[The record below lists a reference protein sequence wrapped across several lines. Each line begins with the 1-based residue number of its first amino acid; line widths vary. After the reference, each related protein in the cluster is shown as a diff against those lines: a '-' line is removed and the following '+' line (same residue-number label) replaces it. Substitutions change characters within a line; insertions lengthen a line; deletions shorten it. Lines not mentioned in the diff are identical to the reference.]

1 MGSINSI
8 IVSSGGV
15 SLAMLLEITLGL
27 ITLALVTILFLRR
40 NYGKLEKLGV
50 PVVPPSIWGLGSEP
64 LKMHET
70 NYVELDMENFRKY
83 GKVWGSYSIA
93 EPWLNVADA
102 DLIKAITVR
111 NFDNF
116 SSHYFENAQQKF
128 KNLTEANGAEWRDLR
143 KGLSPTFSSGKIKGM
158 LELISGAVD
167 NMIDHLETVTQD
179 NPAVMVKNTFQS
191 MALDVIAKVRKK
203 MEHRF

>member
-1 MGSINSI
+1 
-8 IVSSGGV
+8 
-15 SLAMLLEITLGL
+15 MLLEIILGL

-102 DLIKAITVR
+102 DLIKVKKGKTMMYNVMI
-111 NFDNF
+111 
-116 SSHYFENAQQKF
+116 SSFIQGHNCEKF
-128 KNLTEANGAEWRDLR
+128 
-143 KGLSPTFSSGKIKGM
+143 
-158 LELISGAVD
+158 
-167 NMIDHLETVTQD
+167 
-179 NPAVMVKNTFQS
+179 
-191 MALDVIAKVRKK
+191 
-203 MEHRF
+203 

>member
-1 MGSINSI
+1 
-8 IVSSGGV
+8 
-15 SLAMLLEITLGL
+15 MLLEITLGL

-70 NYVELDMENFRKY
+70 NYVDLDMENFRKY

-102 DLIKAITVR
+102 DLIKVKKRKTMYNVMIFMSFIQGH
-111 NFDNF
+111 NC
-116 SSHYFENAQQKF
+116 EKF
-128 KNLTEANGAEWRDLR
+128 
-143 KGLSPTFSSGKIKGM
+143 
-158 LELISGAVD
+158 
-167 NMIDHLETVTQD
+167 
-179 NPAVMVKNTFQS
+179 
-191 MALDVIAKVRKK
+191 
-203 MEHRF
+203 